1 MSAVLVNGQVRF
13 TVLGPLGITDGQQ
26 TVILPSS
33 KTSVLLASLLL
44 HANTVVPV
52 PYLQRAI
59 WGEDPPETA
68 KAAVQSCVLRL
79 RRLFGSHGIPAGM
92 IETLPYGY
100 RINADAGTLDLMRF
114 RELLRQASAAGNPGA
129 EVALLRQAV
138 LLWRGRA
145 LLENVNSDLLQRD
158 LVPRLAEE
166 RLQAV
171 ERTFDLELALGRCR
185 QVLAETLAMARS
197 HPEHERFCEQLIEAL
212 YRTGRRAEALAEY
225 RRVKEHLLEELGID
239 PGPALQRLE
248 LAILR
253 GDSLGPDPGA
263 PGPGTPAP
271 IAPAS
276 STPAPAAAPS
286 GAQVLRLPAA
296 APSGAKVLRRLLQAG
311 LLEEGPHGEY
321 RMNELLHVFTCV
333 AAGEHNTP
341 ALQGAD
347 SQRST
352 RA

>member
-1 MSAVLVNGQVRF
+1 MGTVLVTGQVRF
-13 TVLGPLGITDGQQ
+13 TVLGPLGITDGRDA
-26 TVILPSS
+26 VILPPS
-33 KTSVLLASLLL
+33 KPSVLLAALLL

-68 KAAVQSCVLRL
+68 RAAVQSCVLRL
-79 RRLFGSHGIPAGM
+79 RRLFGSHGIPAGV
-92 IETLPYGY
+92 IETLAHGY
-100 RINADAGTLDLMRF
+100 RINADARTLDLMRF
-114 RELLRQASAAGNPGA
+114 RELLRQASAAGNPDA
-129 EVALLRQAV
+129 ELALLRQAV
-138 LLWRGRA
+138 LLWRGKA
-145 LLENVNSDLLQRD
+145 LLENVNSDLLHRD
-158 LVPRLAEE
+158 LVPRLTEE

-171 ERTFDLELALGRCR
+171 ERIFDIELALGRCR
-185 QVLAETLAMARS
+185 EVLAESLAMARS
-197 HPEHERFCEQLIEAL
+197 HPEHERFWEQLIEAL

-225 RRVKEHLLEELGID
+225 RRVKEHLLDELGID

-253 GDSLGPDPGA
+253 GDPLG
-263 PGPGTPAP
+263 
-271 IAPAS
+271 
-276 STPAPAAAPS
+276 PAAAAPAPVGPVLVASPPS
-286 GAQVLRLPAA
+286 APVLQLPAA

-311 LLEEGPHGEY
+311 LLEEGPPGEY
-321 RMNELLHVFTCV
+321 RMNELLHVFTCA
-333 AAGEHNTP
+333 AAGEHTTS